1 MSLGGEGDSE
11 APVYGSAL
19 WKYYLRTGACTEHHL
34 GDNVRG
40 AEPVF
45 APASD
50 DLASDDL
57 AGDDS
62 GEDEG
67 WVISLKHDNN
77 SNESCLVI
85 IDAQNFSAPPVATIH
100 LPRRV
105 PYGAHGSWVPDSTIN

>member
-1 MSLGGEGDSE
+1 M
-11 APVYGSAL
+11 
-19 WKYYLRTGACTEHHL
+19 
-34 GDNVRG
+34 RG

-45 APASD
+45 AP
-50 DLASDDL
+50 

-67 WVISLKHDNN
+67 WVISLKHDTRTD
-77 SNESCLVI
+77 ESCLVI

-105 PYGAHGSWVPDSTIN
+105 PYGAHGSWVTDDKLN